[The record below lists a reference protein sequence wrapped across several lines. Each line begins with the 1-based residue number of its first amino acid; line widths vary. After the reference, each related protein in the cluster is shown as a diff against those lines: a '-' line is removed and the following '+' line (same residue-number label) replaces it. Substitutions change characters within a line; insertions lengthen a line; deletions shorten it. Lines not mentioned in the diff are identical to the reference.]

1 MTGHIDTFTRDR
13 LPPRGEWP
21 DLRFDLPSLQL
32 PDALNCA
39 VEILDRRLDEG
50 LGDRPAIL
58 GRGVHWSYRD
68 VWATSNRIARELSEL
83 MGLEPGNRVLLFGPN
98 TPMLAASWFGIVKAG
113 GVVVAAMPMLR
124 AGELITIVQRAEI
137 THAIADE
144 RLLAELERAREDCP
158 MLTTIAVINSTR
170 PDDLGHGVAARPEH
184 WTPIATAADDPVI
197 IAFTS
202 GTTGVPKATVHCH
215 RDVVA
220 ACLCWPPHMLRATRD
235 DRFVGSP
242 PLAFTFGLGG
252 LLLFPLFVGASTVLV
267 EKATPDILPDVVTE
281 FGATIAVTAPT
292 AYRAMVQQRRDALR
306 ALGLRKCVSAGEA
319 LPAATRA
326 EWKAATGLE
335 ILDGIGAT
343 EMLHIFISHTEE
355 DARPG
360 ATGRVVPGYT
370 ACVVDDALQP
380 LPPGRVG
387 RLAVK
392 GPTGC
397 RYLDDPRQRD
407 YVRDGWNFPGDAYVM
422 DGDGY
427 FFHQGRTDDLIITGG
442 YNVAGPEV
450 EAALLAHPSVA
461 DCAVVGVPDD
471 TRGQAVAAFIVVK
484 PGVRATDELASA
496 LQRHVKE
503 TIAPYKYPRR
513 ITFVE
518 TLPRTNTGKLQRFK
532 LREAYGNYVSE
543 DRPERAAAI
552 RRDL

>member
-1 MTGHIDTFTRDR
+1 MASRRG
-13 LPPRGEWP
+13 PR
-21 DLRFDLPSLQL
+21 
-32 PDALNCA
+32 
-39 VEILDRRLDEG
+39 
-50 LGDRPAIL
+50 
-58 GRGVHWSYRD
+58 
-68 VWATSNRIARELSEL
+68 
-83 MGLEPGNRVLLFGPN
+83 
-98 TPMLAASWFGIVKAG
+98 
-113 GVVVAAMPMLR
+113 
-124 AGELITIVQRAEI
+124 
-137 THAIADE
+137 
-144 RLLAELERAREDCP
+144 
-158 MLTTIAVINSTR
+158 
-170 PDDLGHGVAARPEH
+170 H

-242 PLAFTFGLGG
+242 SLAFTFGLGG

-461 DCAVVGVPDD
+461 DCAVVGVADD

-496 LQRHVKE
+496 LQCHVKE